1 MSHEL
6 FTVKHSFVLD
16 GRGLVLVTEPAIDSS
31 VLDAG
36 DPLVVKRADG
46 SELAAT
52 VNSIEILS
60 GRDESNQPTSTYA
73 IVLPRRFTRDDVP
86 VGCSVWSASN

>member
-16 GRGLVLVTEPAIDSS
+16 GRGLVLVPEPEIDNS

-46 SELAAT
+46 SELAVT
-52 VNSIEILS
+52 VSSIEILS
-60 GRDESNQPTSTYA
+60 GRDESNKPMSTFA
-73 IVLPRRFTRDDVP
+73 IVLPKRFTCDDVP
-86 VGCSVWSASN
+86 VGCSVWSGSN

>member
-16 GRGLVLVTEPAIDSS
+16 GRGLVLVPEPEIDNS
-31 VLDAG
+31 VLNAG

-46 SELAAT
+46 SELAVT
-52 VNSIEILS
+52 ICSIEILS
-60 GRDESNQPTSTYA
+60 GRDESNQPMSTFA
-73 IVLPRRFTRDDVP
+73 IVLPKRFTRDDVP
-86 VGCSVWSASN
+86 VGCSVWSARN